1 MRKFI
6 SPDGDKKVLPEFAL
20 NDYMKLFIHLDGKK
34 LNSRVVKTF
43 INKYNWQKVC
53 RKCCYLQRIIA
64 FVKVTA
70 DETCFDFHNEPK
82 KLNRPS
88 SFPLLEKHSS
98 TRDTTKRYM
107 GKTWLHW

>member
-43 INKYNWQKVC
+43 INKYN
-53 RKCCYLQRIIA
+53 
-64 FVKVTA
+64 
-70 DETCFDFHNEPK
+70 
-82 KLNRPS
+82 
-88 SFPLLEKHSS
+88 
-98 TRDTTKRYM
+98 
-107 GKTWLHW
+107 